1 MNLFRA
7 IRGPKRGKVFDLTE
21 FGLEEMTMRRNKK
34 GYDIPAGYTGLIIP
48 YSALENDI
56 IALAR
61 KGQQVDQ
68 KIYEYG
74 RQYTGN

>member
-1 MNLFRA
+1 MNLFKA
-7 IRGPKRGKVFDLTE
+7 VRGPYRGKVYDLTE
-21 FGLEEMTMRRNKK
+21 FGLEEMTMRSNEK
-34 GYDIPAGYTGLIIP
+34 GYDVPAGYTGLIIP
-48 YSALENDI
+48 YSALEDDI

-74 RQYTGN
+74 KQYT